1 MTHHLQLHL
10 IKVNSG
16 FSWETMEWY
25 QEAVEQGIWIA
36 QRKKEV
42 NEKFY
47 IWQTYLSKMKRK

>member
-10 IKVNSG
+10 NKVNSG
-16 FSWETMEWY
+16 FSSETMEWY

-42 NEKFY
+42 NEKANKL
-47 IWQTYLSKMKRK
+47 YLCLHFAI